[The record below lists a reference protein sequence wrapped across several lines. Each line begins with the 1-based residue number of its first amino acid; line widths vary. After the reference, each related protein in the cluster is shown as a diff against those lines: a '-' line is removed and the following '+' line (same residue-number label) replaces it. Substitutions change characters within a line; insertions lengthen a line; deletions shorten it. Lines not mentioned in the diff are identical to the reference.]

1 MTQEQQA
8 HLDRMI
14 DGFTTALANKYAAG
28 QREHGGNVWMKRG
41 MLREAK
47 AEVMDL
53 WVYLDTLEQQIE
65 ERDRML
71 ADFLTGY
78 ESKPQPDATGEP

>member
-1 MTQEQQA
+1 
-8 HLDRMI
+8 
-14 DGFTTALANKYAAG
+14 
-28 QREHGGNVWMKRG
+28 
-41 MLREAK
+41 
-47 AEVMDL
+47 MDL